1 MARSETSAGP
11 AVAKRRLAASSSA
24 PTTSSRP
31 KGRLTDAVIR
41 PADAVIRPADAVVRP
56 HRLRRELEDK
66 LFRPAND
73 VARPDQILLGH
84 HGVGKAAEDR
94 ADHGLQL
101 EAGER
106 AAEAHVGTPSEC
118 EVLTSVGSGDVD
130 LVRRRA
136 KALLVPISR
145 RRSSTRRPLP
155 PGW

>member
-31 KGRLTDAVIR
+31 KGRL
-41 PADAVIRPADAVVRP
+41 ADAGVRP
-56 HRLRRELEDK
+56 LRLRRELEDK

-84 HGVGKAAEDR
+84 HRVGKAAEDR

-106 AAEAHVGTPSEC
+106 AAEAHVGTPPEC
-118 EVLTSVGSGDVD
+118 
-130 LVRRRA
+130 
-136 KALLVPISR
+136 
-145 RRSSTRRPLP
+145 
-155 PGW
+155 